1 MVCRERL
8 CPCTAERPE
17 LCEVEVEDGDCRC
30 RVALAAAQDGIC
42 EPGEQLLVSP
52 KGQKAR
58 IEGGLNLVN
67 VFLSLGSNY

>member
-1 MVCRERL
+1 MSGQTVVCRERL

-17 LCEVEVEDGDCRC
+17 LCEVEVEGGDCRC

-52 KGQKAR
+52 TGQINPR
-58 IEGGLNLVN
+58 RELRED
-67 VFLSLGSNY
+67 